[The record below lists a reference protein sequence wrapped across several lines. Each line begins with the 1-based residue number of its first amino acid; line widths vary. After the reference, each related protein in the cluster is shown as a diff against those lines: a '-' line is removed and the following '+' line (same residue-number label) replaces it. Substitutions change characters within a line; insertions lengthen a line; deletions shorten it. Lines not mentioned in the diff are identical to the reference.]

1 MKRIWNE
8 TLTFLAVAF
17 LFSFSYPAF
26 VDSVS
31 TFTQSVLDLVQWI
44 SWIAFAGDL
53 VYGIYTSDN
62 WKKYLRKHP
71 LDVLAVTLPFLRPLR
86 VLRVI
91 SFGALA
97 LEKVALARSMAVTAK
112 VIVTTL
118 FLTYIAAVQMTIFE
132 RDADG
137 ANIKNFG
144 DGIWWAF
151 VSVTTVGY
159 GDKYPVTAAGKL
171 LAVALLILGISL
183 LATITASVATSF
195 MQFTYGRT
203 GEGAKD

>member
-1 MKRIWNE
+1 MKRVWNE
-8 TLTFLAVAF
+8 TLTILAVAF
-17 LFSFSYPAF
+17 LISFSYPAF

-31 TFTQSVLDLVQWI
+31 TLTQRVLDLVQWI
-44 SWIAFAGDL
+44 SWVAFAIDL
-53 VYGIYTSDN
+53 IYGVYKSEN
-62 WKKYLRKHP
+62 WKSYLRKHQ
-71 LDVLAVTLPFLRPLR
+71 LDVMAVTLPFLRPLR

-97 LEKVALARSMAVTAK
+97 LEKVALARSMAVTTK
-112 VIVTTL
+112 VIVTTI

-137 ANIKNFG
+137 SNIKNFG

-159 GDKYPVTAAGKL
+159 GDKYPVTTSGKF
-171 LAVALLILGISL
+171 LAVALLVLGISL

-195 MQFTYGRT
+195 IQFTQGHA
-203 GEGAKD
+203 GEKPRD

>member
-1 MKRIWNE
+1 M
-8 TLTFLAVAF
+8 
-17 LFSFSYPAF
+17 
-26 VDSVS
+26 
-31 TFTQSVLDLVQWI
+31 
-44 SWIAFAGDL
+44 
-53 VYGIYTSDN
+53 SDN

-91 SFGALA
+91 SFGAIA

-132 RDADG
+132 RDVDG

-144 DGIWWAF
+144 DGLWWAF

-159 GDKYPVTAAGKL
+159 GDKYPVTSAGKL

-195 MQFTYGRT
+195 MQFSQVHA
-203 GEGAKD
+203 GEKSAD

>member
-1 MKRIWNE
+1 MKRVWNE
-8 TLTFLAVAF
+8 TLTILAVAF
-17 LFSFSYPAF
+17 LISFSYPAF

-31 TFTQSVLDLVQWI
+31 TSTQRVLDLVQWI
-44 SWIAFAGDL
+44 SWVAFAIDL
-53 VYGIYTSDN
+53 IYGVYNSEN
-62 WKKYLRKHP
+62 WKSYLRKHP

-97 LEKVALARSMAVTAK
+97 LEKVALARSMAVTTR
-112 VIVTTL
+112 VLVTTI

-137 ANIKNFG
+137 SNIKNFG

-159 GDKYPVTAAGKL
+159 GDKYPVTTSGKF
-171 LAVALLILGISL
+171 LAVALLVLGISL

-195 MQFTYGRT
+195 IQFTQGHA
-203 GEGAKD
+203 GEKPRD

>member
-1 MKRIWNE
+1 MKRVWNE
-8 TLTFLAVAF
+8 TLTILAVAF
-17 LFSFSYPAF
+17 LISFSYPAF

-31 TFTQSVLDLVQWI
+31 TSTQRVLDLVQLI
-44 SWIAFAGDL
+44 SWVAFALDL
-53 VYGIYTSDN
+53 IYGVYKSEN
-62 WKKYLRKHP
+62 WKSYLRKHP

-97 LEKVALARSMAVTAK
+97 LEKVALARSMAVTTK
-112 VIVTTL
+112 VIVTTI

-137 ANIKNFG
+137 SNIKNFG

-159 GDKYPVTAAGKL
+159 GDKYPVTTSGKF
-171 LAVALLILGISL
+171 LAVALLVLGISL

-195 MQFTYGRT
+195 IQFTQGHA
-203 GEGAKD
+203 GEKPRD

>member
-8 TLTFLAVAF
+8 TLTFLALAF
-17 LFSFSYPAF
+17 LISFSYPAF

-31 TFTQSVLDLVQWI
+31 TPTQSILDLIQWI
-44 SWIAFAGDL
+44 SWVAFAGDL
-53 VYGIYTSDN
+53 VYGIYMSDN

-91 SFGALA
+91 SFGAIA

-132 RDADG
+132 RDVDG

-144 DGIWWAF
+144 DGLWWAF

-159 GDKYPVTAAGKL
+159 GDKYPVTSAGKL

-195 MQFTYGRT
+195 MQFSQVHA
-203 GEGAKD
+203 GEKSAD

>member
-1 MKRIWNE
+1 M
-8 TLTFLAVAF
+8 
-17 LFSFSYPAF
+17 
-26 VDSVS
+26 
-31 TFTQSVLDLVQWI
+31 
-44 SWIAFAGDL
+44 
-53 VYGIYTSDN
+53 
-62 WKKYLRKHP
+62 
-71 LDVLAVTLPFLRPLR
+71 RPLR

-97 LEKVALARSMAVTAK
+97 LEKVALARSMAVTTK
-112 VIVTTL
+112 VIVTTI

-137 ANIKNFG
+137 SNIKNFG

-159 GDKYPVTAAGKL
+159 GDKYPVTTSGRF
-171 LAVALLILGISL
+171 LAVALLVLGISL

-195 MQFTYGRT
+195 IQFTQGHA
-203 GEGAKD
+203 GEKPRD

>member
-26 VDSVS
+26 VDSVT

-53 VYGIYTSDN
+53 AYGIYTSDN

-171 LAVALLILGISL
+171 LAVALLILGVSL

-195 MQFTYGRT
+195 MQFTHGRT

>member
-1 MKRIWNE
+1 MKRVWNE
-8 TLTFLAVAF
+8 TLTILAVAF
-17 LFSFSYPAF
+17 LISFSYPAF

-31 TFTQSVLDLVQWI
+31 TSTQRVLDLVQWI
-44 SWIAFAGDL
+44 SWVAFAIDL
-53 VYGIYTSDN
+53 IYGVYNSEN
-62 WKKYLRKHP
+62 WKSYLRKHP

-97 LEKVALARSMAVTAK
+97 LEKVALARSMAVTTR
-112 VIVTTL
+112 VLVTTI

-137 ANIKNFG
+137 SNIKNFG

-159 GDKYPVTAAGKL
+159 GDKYPVTTSGKF
-171 LAVALLILGISL
+171 LAVALLLLGISL

-195 MQFTYGRT
+195 IQFTQGHTVEKPR
-203 GEGAKD
+203 D

>member
-1 MKRIWNE
+1 MKRLWNE
-8 TLTFLAVAF
+8 TLTVLAIAF

-26 VDSVS
+26 VSTVS
-31 TFTQSVLDLVQWI
+31 TSTQRLLDYIQWI
-44 SWIAFAGDL
+44 SWFAFAIDL
-53 VYGIYTSDN
+53 TYGVIKSDN
-62 WKKYLRKHP
+62 WKRYLLKHP

-97 LEKVALARSMAVTAK
+97 LEKVALARSMAVTTR
-112 VIVTTL
+112 VLVTTI

-137 ANIKNFG
+137 SNIKSFG

-159 GDKYPVTAAGKL
+159 GDKYPVTTSGKF
-171 LAVALLILGISL
+171 LAVALLLLGISL

-195 MQFTYGRT
+195 IQFTQGHTVEKPR
-203 GEGAKD
+203 D

>member
-1 MKRIWNE
+1 MKRLWNE
-8 TLTFLAVAF
+8 TLTVLAIAF

-26 VDSVS
+26 VSTVS
-31 TFTQSVLDLVQWI
+31 TSTQRLLDYIQWI
-44 SWIAFAGDL
+44 SWFAFAIDL
-53 VYGIYTSDN
+53 TYGVIKSDN
-62 WKKYLRKHP
+62 WKRYLLKHP
-71 LDVLAVTLPFLRPLR
+71 LDVLAVTRPFPRPLR

-97 LEKVALARSMAVTAK
+97 LEKVALARSMAVTTK
-112 VIVTTL
+112 VIVTTI

-137 ANIKNFG
+137 SNIKNFG

-159 GDKYPVTAAGKL
+159 GDKYPVTTSGKF
-171 LAVALLILGISL
+171 LAVALLVLGISL

-195 MQFTYGRT
+195 IQFTQGHTVEKPR
-203 GEGAKD
+203 D